1 MSWYCDIAPGHPFHG
16 PYHDHEYGFPLHDET
31 ALFERLALEINQAGL
46 SWLLVLK
53 RREGLRHAFDG
64 FAVDKVAS
72 YGAAQRHR
80 LLADPAIIR
89 NRLKV
94 DAIIENAR
102 RVRAI
107 REASGSFA
115 AWIATHHPLS
125 KDDWVRLFKK
135 TFFFTGGEVTG
146 EFLMSI
152 GYLPGAHR
160 PTCPVYPRI
169 AALEPPWMDNRATE
183 VRPAVKPRPRS
194 SQAPAKS
201 KKKKESLEKKRVPR
215 PRRRGRK

>member
-16 PYHDHEYGFPLHDET
+16 PYHDHEYGFPLRDET

-53 RREGLRHAFDG
+53 RREGLRRAFDG

-89 NRLKV
+89 NRLKI

-115 AWIATHHPLS
+115 AWIATHHPLP

-135 TFFFTGGEVTG
+135 TFLFTGGEVTG

-160 PTCPVYPRI
+160 PTCPVYSRI
-169 AALEPPWMDNRATE
+169 AALEPPWRDNRATE
-183 VRPAVKPRPRS
+183 ARPAAKPRPRRS
-194 SQAPAKS
+194 KAPAKS
-201 KKKKESLEKKRVPR
+201 KKKKESFKKKRVPR
-215 PRRRGRK
+215 PRRKGRK